1 MLPQKDQMHSICDE
15 PSAVQVFLMMMCSL
29 KYGVFIFFGA
39 WQTVSLIFVLLLLP
53 ETQGVPIERVRAL
66 TLAISLLHF
75 ALCRALCP
83 FLALHPGRSISSC
96 VRCRLAHTH
105 SRKLLWDA

>member
-1 MLPQKDQMHSICDE
+1 MHSTCDE

-66 TLAISLLHF
+66 TSSMSLLHF
-75 ALCRALCP
+75 TLRRAMRP
-83 FLALHPGRSISSC
+83 FLALHPGEA
-96 VRCRLAHTH
+96 LAYV
-105 SRKLLWDA
+105 SEWLICIAGSGCMMC